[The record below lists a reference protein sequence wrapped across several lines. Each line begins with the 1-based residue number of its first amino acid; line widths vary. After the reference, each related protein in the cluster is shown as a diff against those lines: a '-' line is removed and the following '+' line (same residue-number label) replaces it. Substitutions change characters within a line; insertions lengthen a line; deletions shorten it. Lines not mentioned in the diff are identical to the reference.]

1 MTQALCQTETKTS
14 VIEVKI
20 HRMSGIQMSE
30 IKIRN
35 HEMPDI
41 KIMNHKMSEIKIGD
55 YSFKVRLDHGNSG
68 L

>member
-1 MTQALCQTETKTS
+1 

-20 HRMSGIQMSE
+20 HRMSEIQMSE